1 MPILNGKKVV
11 DLEIDGVDSRD
22 FPDFADAYFS
32 GGCYEDGTPLTEDE
46 LNKLSPLIS

>member
-22 FPDFADAYFS
+22 FPDFSDAFQVDAMKM
-32 GGCYEDGTPLTEDE
+32 EHH
-46 LNKLSPLIS
+46 